1 MVYRSRHDQ
10 PDNVLED
17 VRRITERVD
26 TPLLVDIDTGWGGAF
41 NIAQHKQ
48 MIAAG
53 AAAVAYRRSGCTKAL
68 WSSSE

>member
-1 MVYRSRHDQ
+1 DLGMTSL
-10 PDNVLED
+10 DNVLED

-41 NIAQHKQ
+41 NIARTIKQ

-53 AAAVAYRRSGCTKAL
+53 AAAVHIEDQVAQKRCG
-68 WSSSE
+68 